1 MINKYLV
8 SKILFTFFSITT
20 VIIFALLY
28 TGIFVGLVGSIEAAI
43 MVYAVNTTLL
53 LVSLL
58 WYIWQKAH
66 KDPSKRRDEEILQ
79 AFAESEVKNDMKS
92 TAKRKDG

>member
-1 MINKYLV
+1 MINKYLI
-8 SKILFTFFSITT
+8 SKILFTFFSTST

-28 TGIFVGLVGSIEAAI
+28 TGAFVGLVGSIEAAI
-43 MVYAVNTTLL
+43 MIYAVNTTLL

-66 KDPSKRRDEEILQ
+66 KDLPKRRDEEILQ
-79 AFAESEVKNDMKS
+79 AFAESEVKNDIKS
-92 TAKRKDG
+92 TAGRKDG